1 MILRSRRIWQFSV
14 LVTSLFL
21 VSRPNLAQ
29 SEDLNPVKVFYGY
42 EDLLR
47 MAEDKIVQETP
58 AKAFDFLIKAKE
70 LNPDPDFRYYNLAA
84 RAHMKLGQVFDGIHA
99 YEESIK
105 KKKDQLDLI
114 LYVADFYEKERKQ
127 KESLFYTK
135 LYLEQKPNAKY
146 RLYTAAILSRQL
158 GLESDYES
166 YMQFLESDK
175 TFVSEKDALQASLLK
190 NIKNKKWKEADDLS
204 LRYLVYFPREETM
217 YETLIL
223 ARRGRESELLEQAYQ
238 WTTTIFL
245 NETRYF
251 TRYGVYLQEKQ
262 RYLEALSLFRRG
274 FYNLLKFFPDSDAGE
289 ILFLIRQSY
298 ANLGK
303 DRDTL
308 AIDSLVKDF
317 KNQIKL
323 TATELENHQNTYRK
337 NREYLLFCIHWFS
350 KRDATKANEYRQK
363 LKDRDMEFE
372 ETEFLRVM
380 GVFSALPQDL

>member
-21 VSRPNLAQ
+21 VLPAILAEPNA
-29 SEDLNPVKVFYGY
+29 LNPVKAFYGY

-70 LNPDPDFRYYNLAA
+70 LNPDPDFRYYNLSAQ
-84 RAHMKLGQVFDGIHA
+84 AHMKLGQIFDGIHA

-105 KKKDQLDLI
+105 RKKDQLDLVMYI
-114 LYVADFYEKERKQ
+114 ADFYEKEKKPR
-127 KESLFYTK
+127 EALFYTK

-146 RLYTAAILSRQL
+146 RLYLAAILSRQL
-158 GLESDYES
+158 GLESDYEM
-166 YMQFLESDK
+166 YIQTLEKDK
-175 TFVSEKDALQASLLK
+175 TFVSEKEALQTSLQK

-204 LRYLVYFPREETM
+204 LRYLVYFPREEGM

-223 ARRGRESELLEQAYQ
+223 ARRGRNSDSLEQAYI
-238 WTTTIFL
+238 WTSTIFL
-245 NETRYF
+245 KETRYF
-251 TRYGVYLQEKQ
+251 TRYGVFLQEKQ
-262 RYLEALSLFRRG
+262 RYLESLTLFRRG
-274 FYNLLKFFPDSDAGE
+274 FYNLLKYDPNSDAKE

-317 KNQIKL
+317 QNQKQL
-323 TATELENHQNTYRK
+323 TGSDLENHVSTYRK
-337 NREYLLFCIHWFS
+337 NREYLLFTIHWFS
-350 KRDATKANEYRQK
+350 SRNETKANEYRRK
-363 LKDRDMEFE
+363 LKERDLEFE
-372 ETEFLRVM
+372 ESEFLRVM
-380 GVFSALPQDL
+380 GPFAGLPQDL

>member
-1 MILRSRRIWQFSV
+1 MA
-14 LVTSLFL
+14 TSLFL
-21 VSRPNLAQ
+21 VSSPNLA
-29 SEDLNPVKVFYGY
+29 ETEVLNPVKAFYGY

-70 LNPDPDFRYYNLAA
+70 INPDPDFRYHNLAA
-84 RAHMKLGQVFDGIHA
+84 RAHMKLGQIFEGIHA

-127 KESLFYTK
+127 KEALFYTQ

-158 GLESDYES
+158 GLELEYEK
-166 YMQFLESDK
+166 YMQSLESDK
-175 TFVSEKDALQASLLK
+175 TFVSEKEALQTSLLK

-204 LRYLVYFPREETM
+204 LRYLVYFPREEAM

-223 ARRGRESELLEQAYQ
+223 ARRGRQSELLEQAYQ
-238 WTTTIFL
+238 WTATVFL

-262 RYLEALSLFRRG
+262 RYLESLSLFRRG
-274 FYNLLKFFPDSDAGE
+274 FYNLLKFYPNSDAGE

-317 KNQIKL
+317 MNQNKL
-323 TATELENHQNTYRK
+323 TAIELENHQNTYRK
-337 NREYLLFCIHWFS
+337 NREYLLFCIYWFT
-350 KRDATKANEYRQK
+350 KHDTAKANEFRQK
-363 LKDRDMEFE
+363 LKDRDSEFE
-372 ETEFLRVM
+372 ELEFLRVI
-380 GVFSALPQDL
+380 GPFSILPQDL

>member
-1 MILRSRRIWQFSV
+1 MILRSRRIWQFGV
-14 LVTSLFL
+14 LATSLFL
-21 VSRPNLAQ
+21 VSSPNLA
-29 SEDLNPVKVFYGY
+29 ETEVLNPVKAFYGY

-70 LNPDPDFRYYNLAA
+70 INPDPDFRYHNLAA
-84 RAHMKLGQVFDGIHA
+84 RAHMKLGQIFEGIHA

-114 LYVADFYEKERKQ
+114 LYIADFYEKERKQ
-127 KESLFYTK
+127 KEALFYTQ

-158 GLESDYES
+158 GLELEYEK
-166 YMQFLESDK
+166 YMQSLESDK
-175 TFVSEKDALQASLLK
+175 TFVSEKEALQTSLLK

-204 LRYLVYFPREETM
+204 LRYLVYFPREEAM

-223 ARRGRESELLEQAYQ
+223 ARRGRQSELLEQAYQ
-238 WTTTIFL
+238 WTATVFL

-262 RYLEALSLFRRG
+262 RYLESLSLFRRG
-274 FYNLLKFFPDSDAGE
+274 FYNLLKFYPNSDAGE

-317 KNQIKL
+317 MNQNKL
-323 TATELENHQNTYRK
+323 TAIELENHQNTYRK
-337 NREYLLFCIHWFS
+337 NREYLLFCIYWFT
-350 KRDATKANEYRQK
+350 KHDTAKANEFRQK
-363 LKDRDMEFE
+363 LKDRDSEFE
-372 ETEFLRVM
+372 ELEFLRVI
-380 GVFSALPQDL
+380 GPFSILPQDL

>member
-1 MILRSRRIWQFSV
+1 MILRSRRIWQFGV
-14 LVTSLFL
+14 LATSLFL
-21 VSRPNLAQ
+21 VSSPNLA
-29 SEDLNPVKVFYGY
+29 ETEVLNPVKAFYGY

-70 LNPDPDFRYYNLAA
+70 INPDPDFRYHNLAA
-84 RAHMKLGQVFDGIHA
+84 RAHMKLGQIFEGIHA

-127 KESLFYTK
+127 KEALFYTQ

-158 GLESDYES
+158 GLELEYEK
-166 YMQFLESDK
+166 YMQSLESDK
-175 TFVSEKDALQASLLK
+175 TFVSEKEALQTSLLK

-204 LRYLVYFPREETM
+204 LRYLVYFPREEAM

-223 ARRGRESELLEQAYQ
+223 ARRGRQSELLEQAYQ
-238 WTTTIFL
+238 WTATVFL

-262 RYLEALSLFRRG
+262 RYLESLSLFRRG
-274 FYNLLKFFPDSDAGE
+274 FYNLLKFYPNSDAGE

-317 KNQIKL
+317 MNQNKL
-323 TATELENHQNTYRK
+323 TAIELENHQNTYRK
-337 NREYLLFCIHWFS
+337 NREYLLFCIYWFT
-350 KRDATKANEYRQK
+350 KHDTAKANEFRQK
-363 LKDRDMEFE
+363 LKDRDSEFE
-372 ETEFLRVM
+372 ELEFLRVI
-380 GVFSALPQDL
+380 GPFSILPQDL

>member
-21 VSRPNLAQ
+21 VVPSILA
-29 SEDLNPVKVFYGY
+29 EPEPLNPVKAFYGY

-70 LNPDPDFRYYNLAA
+70 LNPDPDYRYYNLSAQ
-84 RAHMKLGQVFDGIHA
+84 AHMKLGQIFDGIHA

-105 KKKDQLDLI
+105 RKKDQLDLV
-114 LYVADFYEKERKQ
+114 LYIADFYEKEKKPR
-127 KESLFYTK
+127 EALFYTK

-146 RLYTAAILSRQL
+146 RLYLAAILSRQL
-158 GLESDYES
+158 GLESDYEM
-166 YMQFLESDK
+166 YIQNLENDK
-175 TFVSEKDALQASLLK
+175 TFVSEKDALQTSLLK
-190 NIKNKKWKEADDLS
+190 NIKNRKWKEADDLS
-204 LRYLVYFPREETM
+204 LRYLVYFPREEGM

-223 ARRGRESELLEQAYQ
+223 ARRGRNADSLEQAYI
-238 WTTTIFL
+238 WTSTIFL
-245 NETRYF
+245 KETRYF

-262 RYLEALSLFRRG
+262 RHLESLTLFRRG
-274 FYNLLKFFPDSDAGE
+274 FYNLLKYDPNSDAKE

-317 KNQIKL
+317 QNQKNL
-323 TATELENHQNTYRK
+323 TGTDLENHVSTYRK
-337 NREYLLFCIHWFS
+337 NREYLLFAIHWFS
-350 KRDATKANEYRQK
+350 SRNETKANEYRRK
-363 LKDRDMEFE
+363 LKERDLEFE
-372 ETEFLRVM
+372 ESEFLRVM
-380 GVFSALPQDL
+380 GPFAALPQEL

>member
-175 TFVSEKDALQASLLK
+175 TFVSEKDALQASLFK

>member
-1 MILRSRRIWQFSV
+1 MILRSRRIWQFGV

-21 VSRPNLAQ
+21 VSKPNLAQ
-29 SEDLNPVKVFYGY
+29 TGVLNPVKSLYGY

-47 MAEDKIVQETP
+47 MAEDKIIQETP

-70 LNPDPDFRYYNLAA
+70 INPDPDFRYYNLSA
-84 RAHMKLGQVFDGIHA
+84 RAHMKLGQIFEGIHA
-99 YEESIK
+99 YEESVK
-105 KKKDQLDLI
+105 KKNDQLDLV
-114 LYVADFYEKERKQ
+114 LYIADFYEKERKA
-127 KESLFYTK
+127 KEALFYTK

-146 RLYTAAILSRQL
+146 RLYTAGILARQL
-158 GLESDYES
+158 GLESEYET
-166 YMQFLESDK
+166 YFQKLESDK
-175 TFVSEKDALQASLLK
+175 TFVSEKEALQTSLQK

-204 LRYLVYFPREETM
+204 LRYLVYFPREEGM

-223 ARRGRESELLEQAYQ
+223 ARRGRQSDLLEQAYQ
-238 WTTTIFL
+238 WTTTVFL

-262 RYLEALSLFRRG
+262 RYLESLSLFRRG
-274 FYNLLKFFPDSDAGE
+274 FYNLLKFYPESDAGE

-317 KNQIKL
+317 KNQNQL
-323 TATELENHQNTYRK
+323 TGVELENHQFTYRK

-350 KRDATKANEYRQK
+350 KRNITKANEFRQK
-363 LKDRDMEFE
+363 LKDRDVEFE
-372 ETEFLRVM
+372 ESEFLRVI
-380 GVFSALPQDL
+380 GPFASLPQDL

>member
-1 MILRSRRIWQFSV
+1 MILRSRRIWQFGV

-21 VSRPNLAQ
+21 VSKPNLAQ
-29 SEDLNPVKVFYGY
+29 TEVLNPVKALYGY

-70 LNPDPDFRYYNLAA
+70 LNPDPDYRYYNLSA
-84 RAHMKLGQVFDGIHA
+84 RAHIKLGQIFDGIHA
-99 YEESIK
+99 YEESVK
-105 KKKDQLDLI
+105 KKNDQLDLV
-114 LYVADFYEKERKQ
+114 LYIADFYEKERKP
-127 KESLFYTK
+127 KEALFYTK

-146 RLYTAAILSRQL
+146 RLYTAAILARQL
-158 GLESDYES
+158 GLESEYEG
-166 YMQFLESDK
+166 YFQKLESDK
-175 TFVSEKDALQASLLK
+175 TFVSEKDALQTSLQK
-190 NIKNKKWKEADDLS
+190 NIKSKKWKEADDLS
-204 LRYLVYFPREETM
+204 LRYLVYFPREEGM

-223 ARRGRESELLEQAYQ
+223 ARRGRQSELLEQAYQ
-238 WTTTIFL
+238 WTTTVFL
-245 NETRYF
+245 TETRYF

-274 FYNLLKFFPDSDAGE
+274 FYNLLKFYPDSDAGE
-289 ILFLIRQSY
+289 LLFLIRQSY

-317 KNQIKL
+317 QNQKKI
-323 TATELENHQNTYRK
+323 TTTELENHQNTYRK

-350 KRDATKANEYRQK
+350 KRDTAKANEYRQK

-372 ETEFLRVM
+372 ESEFLRVM
-380 GVFSALPQDL
+380 GVFSTLPQDL

>member
-1 MILRSRRIWQFSV
+1 MILRSRRIWQFGV
-14 LVTSLFL
+14 LATSLFL
-21 VSRPNLAQ
+21 VSSPNLA
-29 SEDLNPVKVFYGY
+29 ETEILNPVKAFYGY

-70 LNPDPDFRYYNLAA
+70 INPDPDFRYHNLAA
-84 RAHMKLGQVFDGIHA
+84 RAHIKLGQIFEGIHA

-114 LYVADFYEKERKQ
+114 LYIADFYEKERKQ
-127 KESLFYTK
+127 KEALFYTQ

-158 GLESDYES
+158 GLELEYEK
-166 YMQFLESDK
+166 YMQSLESDK
-175 TFVSEKDALQASLLK
+175 TFVSEKEALQTSLLK

-223 ARRGRESELLEQAYQ
+223 ARRGRQSELLEQAYQ
-238 WTTTIFL
+238 WTATVFL

-262 RYLEALSLFRRG
+262 RYLESLSLFRRG
-274 FYNLLKFFPDSDAGE
+274 FYNLLKFYPNSDAGE

-317 KNQIKL
+317 MNQNKL
-323 TATELENHQNTYRK
+323 TAIELENHQNTYRK
-337 NREYLLFCIHWFS
+337 NREYLLFCIYWFT
-350 KRDATKANEYRQK
+350 KQDTAKANEFRQK
-363 LKDRDMEFE
+363 LKDRDSEFE
-372 ETEFLRVM
+372 ESEFLRVI
-380 GVFSALPQDL
+380 GPFSILPQDL

>member
-1 MILRSRRIWQFSV
+1 MILRSRRIWQFGV
-14 LVTSLFL
+14 LATSLFL
-21 VSRPNLAQ
+21 ISSPNLA
-29 SEDLNPVKVFYGY
+29 ETEVLNPVKAFYGY

-47 MAEDKIVQETP
+47 MAEDKIVTETP

-70 LNPDPDFRYYNLAA
+70 LNPDPDYRYYNLSA
-84 RAHMKLGQVFDGIHA
+84 RAHMKLGQIFDGIHA

-105 KKKDQLDLI
+105 KKKDQLDLV
-114 LYVADFYEKERKQ
+114 LYIADFYEKERKQ
-127 KESLFYTK
+127 KEALFYTQ

-158 GLESDYES
+158 GLELEYEK
-166 YMQFLESDK
+166 YMQILESDK
-175 TFVSEKDALQASLLK
+175 TFLSEKDALQTSLLK

-204 LRYLVYFPREETM
+204 LRYLVYFPREEAM

-223 ARRGRESELLEQAYQ
+223 SRRGRQSELLEQAYQ
-238 WTTTIFL
+238 WTTTVFL

-274 FYNLLKFFPDSDAGE
+274 FYNLLKFYPDSDAGE

-308 AIDSLVKDF
+308 AIDSLVKDYM
-317 KNQIKL
+317 NQNKL
-323 TATELENHQNTYRK
+323 TANELENHQNTYRK
-337 NREYLLFCIHWFS
+337 NREYLLFCIYWFT
-350 KRDATKANEYRQK
+350 KRDTAKANEFRQK
-363 LKDRDMEFE
+363 LIDRDAEFE
-372 ETEFLRVM
+372 ELEFLRVI
-380 GVFSALPQDL
+380 GPFSSLPQDL

>member
-21 VSRPNLAQ
+21 VSSPNLA
-29 SEDLNPVKVFYGY
+29 EPEVLNPVKVFYGY

-70 LNPDPDFRYYNLAA
+70 LNPDPDYRYYNIAA

-99 YEESIK
+99 FEESIK
-105 KKKDQLDLI
+105 KKKDQLDLV

-127 KESLFYTK
+127 KEALFYTK

-262 RYLEALSLFRRG
+262 RYLEALTLFRRG
-274 FYNLLKFFPDSDAGE
+274 FYNLLKFYPDSDAGE

-317 KNQIKL
+317 KNQNKL

-350 KRDATKANEYRQK
+350 KRDTTKANEYRQK
-363 LKDRDMEFE
+363 LKDRDLEFE